1 MGKGVLKSEEFGGG
15 NGAGNMQ
22 TKQLKRQLEVT
33 QEDLYKMEKV
43 NSLIGS
49 IKGQLLYNVIYKDI
63 ISAKTF
69 KINDDIF
76 DDILGKRCANRQN

>member
-15 NGAGNMQ
+15 HGAGNMQ

-43 NSLIGS
+43 YSLIGS
-49 IKGQLLYNVIYKDI
+49 IKGSLLYQV
-63 ISAKTF
+63 ISAKKF
-69 KINDDIF
+69 KINVDTF
-76 DDILGKRCANRQN
+76 DEILGKRCANRQN

>member
-15 NGAGNMQ
+15 HGAGNMQ

-43 NSLIGS
+43 YSLIGS
-49 IKGQLLYNVIYKDI
+49 IKGSLLY
-63 ISAKTF
+63 
-69 KINDDIF
+69 
-76 DDILGKRCANRQN
+76 

>member
-43 NSLIGS
+43 FSFISS
-49 IKGQLLYNVIYKDI
+49 IKGKLLH
-63 ISAKTF
+63 
-69 KINDDIF
+69 
-76 DDILGKRCANRQN
+76 

>member
-49 IKGQLLYNVIYKDI
+49 IKGQLLYNVI
-63 ISAKTF
+63 SAKTF

-76 DDILGKRCANRQN
+76 DEILGKRCANRQN